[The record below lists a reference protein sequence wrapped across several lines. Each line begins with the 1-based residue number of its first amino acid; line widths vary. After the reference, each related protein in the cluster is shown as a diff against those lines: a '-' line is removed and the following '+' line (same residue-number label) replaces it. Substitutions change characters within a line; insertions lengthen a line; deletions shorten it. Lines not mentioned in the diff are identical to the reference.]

1 MDEVRLPTTEAW
13 LERVE
18 AIGPIL
24 DAEAPESDRAQQ
36 LTDRAMAALH
46 EQSMLR
52 LLVPRVLGG
61 HEISLPQFFA
71 VVEKI
76 AQYDGSAAWVVG
88 QGNACAML
96 SAYLDPPIAEKIWL
110 DNPTAVLA
118 WGPGKAEAR
127 AVDGGYSVTV
137 RTMFASGS
145 HHATWLAAHC
155 PTFENDGTPRL
166 TGDGAQEN
174 RTILIPASETTL
186 TDNWDVVGLRG
197 TGSDGFVLDDYFV
210 PEEHTIVRA
219 TMVEDRPVRSSLHR
233 LPLMSVYPV
242 CFGATALGLAR
253 GFVDGFVALARE
265 KKPRGISVPLSENP
279 VVHDETARA
288 EARLSAAHAFLR
300 QAAEEGWRE
309 LEAAGSMSIER
320 RVRIRLAGTHAIH
333 EAKAT
338 VDTLY
343 DTAGTSVV
351 FADSPFVR
359 RFRDVHTVALQ
370 IQGRKAHYQL
380 VGGWMF
386 GQPIKTGI
394 TTYV

>member
-13 LERVE
+13 LERVA

-24 DAEAPESDRAQQ
+24 ESEAPESDRIQR

-52 LLVPRVLGG
+52 LLLPRVLGG

-96 SAYLDPPIAEKIWL
+96 AAYLEPHVADEIWSDDPA
-110 DNPTAVLA
+110 AVLA

-127 AVDGGYSVTV
+127 AVDGGYSVTA

-155 PTFENDGTPRL
+155 PALENDGTPRI
-166 TGDGAQEN
+166 GDDGAQEN

-197 TGSDGFVLDDYFV
+197 TGSDGFTLDEFFV
-210 PEEHTIVRA
+210 PEDHTIVRA

-242 CFGATALGLAR
+242 GFGATALGVAR
-253 GFVDGFVALARE
+253 GFVDAFVALAQE
-265 KKPRGISVPLSENP
+265 KKPRGVSAPLCDNP
-279 VVHDETARA
+279 VVQDEMARA
-288 EARLSAAHAFLR
+288 EAKLSAAHAFLR
-300 QAAEEGWRE
+300 QASEEGWRE
-309 LEAAGSMSIER
+309 LETNGSITMER
-320 RVRIRLAGTHAIH
+320 RIRIRLAGTHAIH

-351 FADSPFVR
+351 FAGSPFVR

-370 IQGRKAHYQL
+370 IQGRKAHYQM
-380 VGGWMF
+380 VGAWMF
-386 GQPIKTGI
+386 GHPVKTGI
-394 TTYV
+394 TSYV